1 MCTLNNEDI
10 KPHKMTDDDSLM
22 KKDEFYSAI
31 KQALKEVEAGETY
44 AMLPN
49 ESLDDFMKRI
59 QSTGAQCDDI

>member
-22 KKDEFYSAI
+22 NSAI

-59 QSTGAQCDDI
+59 